1 MTAEEFL
8 SAPSK
13 LRAAIAADMD
23 HLAALRTVAE
33 RCTSQINLVSGSHA
47 SGSRG
52 KLEDTMLAITEE
64 EDRIKTRIADL
75 TEMEKKVLD
84 VIHQMPNALQR
95 GALLMW
101 YIQGLHWMEIARRLY
116 VSKTTVY
123 VLRREGLKVVEGILN
138 SKEEGGDI
146 NGSAAGLQP

>member
-33 RCTSQINLVSGSHA
+33 RCPSQINLVSGSHA

-64 EDRIKTRIADL
+64 ENRIKTRIADL

>member
-64 EDRIKTRIADL
+64 ENRIKTRIADL
-75 TEMEKKVLD
+75 AELEKKVLD

-95 GALLMW
+95 SALLMR
-101 YIQGLHWMEIARRLY
+101 YIQGLRWMEIAHKLY
-116 VSKTTVY
+116 VCKTTVY
-123 VLRREGLKVVEGILN
+123 VLHREGLKAVEGILG
-138 SKEEGGDI
+138 SRKEI
-146 NGSAAGLQP
+146 S

>member
-75 TEMEKKVLD
+75 SELERKILD
-84 VIHQMPNALQR
+84 VIHQIPNALQR
-95 GALLMW
+95 SVLLMR
-101 YIQGLHWMEIARRLY
+101 YIQGLRWMEIAHKLY
-116 VSKTTVY
+116 VCKTTVY
-123 VLRREGLKVVEGILN
+123 VLHREGLKAVEGILG
-138 SKEEGGDI
+138 SRKEI
-146 NGSAAGLQP
+146 S

>member
-64 EDRIKTRIADL
+64 ENRIKTRIADL

-123 VLRREGLKVVEGILN
+123 VLRREGLKAVEGILG
-138 SKEEGGDI
+138 SRKEI
-146 NGSAAGLQP
+146 S

>member
-23 HLAALRTVAE
+23 HLAGLRTVAE
-33 RCTSQINLVSGSHA
+33 QCTSQINLVSGNHA

-64 EDRIKTRIADL
+64 ENRIKTRIADL
-75 TEMEKKVLD
+75 AELEKKVLD

-95 GALLMW
+95 SALLMR
-101 YIQGLHWMEIARRLY
+101 YIQGLRWMEIAHKLY
-116 VSKTTVY
+116 VCKTTVY
-123 VLRREGLKVVEGILN
+123 VLHREGLKAVEGILG
-138 SKEEGGDI
+138 SRKEI
-146 NGSAAGLQP
+146 S